1 MNKQIFSMIIAL
13 AIIAATFASCE
24 KNEADDEQL
33 EDSELLKLMY
43 STDYMYPDGF
53 YHEDLDDMWS
63 TYYENTVSIKPIAE
77 REHIWIELHTTNK
90 EEAKNWSNLS
100 NEYSSVNRILIQ
112 EKETEKYF
120 EFFRVNE
127 ARESDVLLSRVYR
140 SDYFIPY
147 FDRFNY
153 FYNFDLLVEN
163 KTIGIYNGIVSLE
176 KIKEFVEYLWGTGNV
191 VGFPEK
197 VLESKISEKKDKYEH
212 YIQSIRMTGGDWGL
226 HDMIYV
232 YRNKFELDKNTKV
245 LTLVERKSIKEIKG
259 NYHEGW

>member
-1 MNKQIFSMIIAL
+1 MSKQIFSMNIAV
-13 AIIAATFASCE
+13 AIIAATFTSCVKSE
-24 KNEADDEQL
+24 ELDN
-33 EDSELLKLMY
+33 SELLELMY
-43 STDYMYPDGF
+43 SSDYMYPDGF
-53 YHEDLDDMWS
+53 YHEDLNYMWS
-63 TYYENTVSIKPIAE
+63 TYYENTVSVKPIAE

-90 EEAKNWSNLS
+90 DEARNWSNLS
-100 NEYSSVNRILIQ
+100 NEYSSVNRILIR
-112 EKETEKYF
+112 ENETEKYF

-127 ARESDVLLSRVYR
+127 VRESDVLLSRVHR

-163 KTIGIYNGIVSLE
+163 KTIGKYNGSISLE

-232 YRNKFELDKNTKV
+232 YRNKFELDKNTKI

-259 NYHEGW
+259 KYHAGR